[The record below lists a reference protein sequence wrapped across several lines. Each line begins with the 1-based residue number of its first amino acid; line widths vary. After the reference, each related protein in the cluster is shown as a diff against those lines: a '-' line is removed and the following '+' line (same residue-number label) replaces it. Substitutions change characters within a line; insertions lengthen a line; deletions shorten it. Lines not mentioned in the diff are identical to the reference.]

1 MTILLLIAALFLVLS
16 ALFFFGPHL
25 VVYGA
30 SGLRDAF
37 SSPEARVVTAG
48 LVAALCVLLFAPAGA
63 SSLISTGETVQVVH
77 ADIAG
82 PVYG

>member
-1 MTILLLIAALFLVLS
+1 MTILLIIAGLFLVLS

-25 VVYGA
+25 VVYGT

-37 SSPEARVVTAG
+37 SRPEAQIVTVG
-48 LVAALCVLLFAPAGA
+48 LVAAFCVLLFAPAGP
-63 SSLISTGETVQVVH
+63 SSLISGDETVQVVH

-82 PVYG
+82 PAQG